1 MSIITVFAVLALAAV
16 LVWKIGAP
24 VARFVGAAL
33 VIVSLVLVV
42 FGAPIAPRLPM
53 LAVGATIWLAGHFL
67 AAYKTRFWHSRLA
80 EGIVTGTPLRY
91 LDPVSGREHRR
102 ARRTTRTA
110 TRRRSAV
117 AVSGPVDHFAA
128 WERELAQG
136 TAPAAPAAAVANHV
150 PARPVRPP
158 RGVGYSK
165 RAAKV
170 ATNLAVRKVPGARAA
185 RSAWRL
191 LR

>member
-110 TRRRSAV
+110 TRRWPSG

-128 WERELAQG
+128 WEWELTAD
-136 TAPAAPAAAVANHV
+136 TAPARTVAKHV
-150 PARPVRPP
+150 PARPVRSP

>member
-1 MSIITVFAVLALAAV
+1 MSIITVVAVLALTAA

-42 FGAPIAPRLPM
+42 FGAPIAPRLPL
-53 LAVGATIWLAGHFL
+53 LAVGAALWLAGHFL
-67 AAYKTRFWHSRLA
+67 AAYKSRFWHSRLA
-80 EGIVTGTPLRY
+80 EAIVTRTPLRF
-91 LDPVSGREHRR
+91 LDPVRGREHRR
-102 ARRTTRTA
+102 ARRTAPAA
-110 TRRRSAV
+110 TRRRSADV
-117 AVSGPVDHFAA
+117 VSGPVDHFAA
-128 WERELAQG
+128 WEREL
-136 TAPAAPAAAVANHV
+136 TADTAPAAAVANHV
-150 PARPVRPP
+150 PARPVRTP
-158 RGVGYSK
+158 RGVVYSK

-185 RSAWRL
+185 RSAWRF

>member
-1 MSIITVFAVLALAAV
+1 MSIITVVAVLALAAA

-42 FGAPIAPRLPM
+42 FGAPIAPRIPM
-53 LAVGATIWLAGHFL
+53 LAVGVALWLAGHFL
-67 AAYKTRFWHSRLA
+67 AAYKSRFWHSRLA
-80 EGIVTGTPLRY
+80 ETIVTRTPLRH

-110 TRRRSAV
+110 TRHRSADV
-117 AVSGPVDHFAA
+117 VSGPVDHFAA
-128 WERELAQG
+128 WEREL
-136 TAPAAPAAAVANHV
+136 TADAATVAPAAAVAKHV

-158 RGVGYSK
+158 RGVYST

-185 RSAWRL
+185 RSAWRF